1 MTSHTYT
8 FDVYVFPG
16 GEALV
21 PGNTNADAWYS
32 SLDEVQPN
40 GTDILTDSEE
50 TEDKQSFSLEEIK
63 ESVRSSKASYGK
75 EAIPESLRF
84 FLRSPARQDVTRFA
98 PTGLRS
104 FLLFPPPLRVVL
116 K

>member
-1 MTSHTYT
+1 MNITATKWILTASENVDPDMNPHTYT
-8 FDVYVFPG
+8 FNVYVFPS

-21 PGNTNADAWYS
+21 PGNTDADAWYS

-50 TEDKQSFSLEEIK
+50 TEEVTSFTLEEIK
-63 ESVRSSKASYGK
+63 ESVRSSKENYGK

-84 FLRSPARQDVTRFA
+84 FLKKKDR
-98 PTGLRS
+98 
-104 FLLFPPPLRVVL
+104 
-116 K
+116 

>member
-1 MTSHTYT
+1 MDITATKWILTASENVDPDMNPHTYT
-8 FDVYVFPG
+8 FDVYVFPS

-40 GTDILTDSEE
+40 GTDTLTDSEE

-75 EAIPESLRF
+75 EAIPEGLRF
-84 FLRSPARQDVTRFA
+84 FLKKKDR
-98 PTGLRS
+98 
-104 FLLFPPPLRVVL
+104 
-116 K
+116 